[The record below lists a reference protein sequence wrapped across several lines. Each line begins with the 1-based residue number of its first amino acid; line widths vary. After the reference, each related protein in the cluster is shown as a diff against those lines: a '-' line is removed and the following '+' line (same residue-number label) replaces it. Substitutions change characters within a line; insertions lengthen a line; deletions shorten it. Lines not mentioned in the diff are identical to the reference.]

1 MSIYQRFLTLWSSE
15 FSRAIIFSSAP
26 RKSSCWNAG
35 SNFFSRF
42 KEKKM
47 LLFSF
52 HFWRTVSLGWQVFLL
67 LLPPPTL
74 SIWRMSLVYVQ
85 LDKNSVVTPVSVSVI
100 FPLCHWFVAIWLCSA
115 SVFFVL
121 SLLASKWVAAY
132 IDVCN
137 QIWTFD
143 EISWIYIKF
152 REISYGFYCFP
163 WHPFLSAHLGL
174 SLRECPATWTLLTSH
189 WNRALFFFPHS
200 SFFVTVI
207 PFAMKKY
214 QNLPQ
219 SRSSKQYII
228 NYSCHGIQCCC
239 RISSSWIPDVSCN
252 HRFP

>member
-1 MSIYQRFLTLWSSE
+1 
-15 FSRAIIFSSAP
+15 
-26 RKSSCWNAG
+26 
-35 SNFFSRF
+35 
-42 KEKKM
+42 M

-67 LLPPPTL
+67 LLPHPTL

-100 FPLCHWFVAIWLCSA
+100 FPLCHWFVAIWLCSTFI
-115 SVFFVL
+115 FFVL

-152 REISYGFYCFP
+152 REISYGFYYFP

-174 SLRECPATWTLLTSH
+174 SLHECPATWTLLTSH
-189 WNRALFFFPHS
+189 WNRALFFFPILPSFCQWYLLRWKNIKIYPSHVQVNNTLLTIVAMAYSAAAEFLLPESLTFPVITISPKARMSLHS
-200 SFFVTVI
+200 DSHHFTCLLFYPPHTCKIV
-207 PFAMKKY
+207 
-214 QNLPQ
+214 
-219 SRSSKQYII
+219 
-228 NYSCHGIQCCC
+228 
-239 RISSSWIPDVSCN
+239 
-252 HRFP
+252 

>member
-1 MSIYQRFLTLWSSE
+1 MLAAIFFLGL
-15 FSRAIIFSSAP
+15 
-26 RKSSCWNAG
+26 K
-35 SNFFSRF
+35 
-42 KEKKM
+42 KKKM

-100 FPLCHWFVAIWLCSA
+100 FPLCHWFVAIWLCSTF
-115 SVFFVL
+115 VFFVL

-152 REISYGFYCFP
+152 REISYGFYYFP
-163 WHPFLSAHLGL
+163 WHPFFIRPSGFILTWMFCHLNFTQK
-174 SLRECPATWTLLTSH
+174 SLKPGFV
-189 WNRALFFFPHS
+189 FFFSP
-200 SFFVTVI
+200 FFCFLTVI

-252 HRFP
+252 HHFP

>member
-1 MSIYQRFLTLWSSE
+1 MLAAIFFLGL
-15 FSRAIIFSSAP
+15 
-26 RKSSCWNAG
+26 K
-35 SNFFSRF
+35 
-42 KEKKM
+42 KKKM

-100 FPLCHWFVAIWLCSA
+100 FPLCHWFVAIWLCSTFI
-115 SVFFVL
+115 FFVL

-143 EISWIYIKF
+143 EISWIDIKF
-152 REISYGFYCFP
+152 REISYGFYYFP

-174 SLRECPATWTLLTSH
+174 SLHECSATWTLLTSH
-189 WNRALFFFPHS
+189 WNRALFFFPILPSFWQWYLLRWKNIKIYLSRVQVNNTLLTIVAMAYSAAAEFLLPESLTFPIITISPKARMSLHS
-200 SFFVTVI
+200 DSHHFTCLLFYPPHTCKIV
-207 PFAMKKY
+207 
-214 QNLPQ
+214 
-219 SRSSKQYII
+219 
-228 NYSCHGIQCCC
+228 
-239 RISSSWIPDVSCN
+239 
-252 HRFP
+252 